1 MTFFVTNHH
10 LSQTTENILEKTWQ
24 KFPSLKKNHIA
35 LTVIMENKDKS
46 PLQGFSYR
54 GNEKIYPASIVKL
67 FYLVAVEEWLNQG
80 KIQPSSE
87 FDRAVRDMI
96 IESSNDAT
104 SLVMDT
110 LTQTTSGYELPE
122 LEFRQWQKQRNMIN
136 DYFQSYNWEEF
147 APINVNQKTWCDG
160 AYGRERIFL
169 GENYENRNMLTTNAV
184 ARLLYSIMNN
194 LVVTDKAC
202 EKMRNLLKRDAS
214 KKKLGINDE
223 ENQINGFIGESVPN
237 NAQIWSKA
245 GWTSQVRHDCA
256 YITLPNSTSYLF
268 VIFTEGKASRQRNLI
283 PFISHQFIMEIQ
295 KIDVSES

>member
-24 KFPSLKKNHIA
+24 KFPSLKKKNIA
-35 LTVIMENKDKS
+35 LTVVMENKEKS

-96 IESSNDAT
+96 VESSNDAT

-122 LEFRQWQKQRNMIN
+122 LEFLQWQKQRNMIN

-147 APINVNQKTWCDG
+147 ASINVNQKTWCDG

-194 LVVTDKAC
+194 LVVTEKAC

-214 KKKLGINDE
+214 KKKIGINDE

-256 YITLPNSTSYLF
+256 YITLPNSTSYLL
-268 VIFTEGKASRQRNLI
+268 VIFAEGKATRQRNLI

-295 KIDVSES
+295 KIGALSV